1 MKPHFTLLAFASL
14 VVAQPEIRFLGRV
27 NPDTKELTWPGTGVS
42 FAFTGTSATIG
53 VPSFQGSSSV
63 ELVVDGESIVITTV
77 DGDISTPEGL
87 AEGDHSVVLHKR
99 SGQDFGSI
107 VIGEVTTDGTLVSTT
122 PRERQVEVI
131 GDSISVGYGLEGMN
145 PCVNSAEVEN
155 NGKTYAVLAA
165 EALDSDYSIVA
176 WSGRGLTRN
185 YADGS
190 LDDTPVMPEL
200 YTRYG
205 ANDPAESYTFP
216 EAWSPDV
223 VVINLGTNDWSYL
236 GVRDP
241 MDPAVFTEAMIE
253 FVQTVQGNYPNATFF
268 FVTSPMLNDDSPTAE
283 DAQHS
288 THAEALENVIV
299 EIGGDNMHLLDWP
312 AQGPDV
318 GCDYHPNA
326 ETHAAQAKVLAEAIA
341 AEMEW

>member
-1 MKPHFTLLAFASL
+1 MKPYFTVLALTSFAFAQSE
-14 VVAQPEIRFLGRV
+14 VRFLGRV
-27 NPDTKELTWPGTGVS
+27 NPETKELTWPGTGLS

-53 VPSFQGSSSV
+53 VVSSQGSSSV
-63 ELVVDGESIVITTV
+63 ELVVDGEPIVITTV
-77 DGDISTPEGL
+77 NGDISTPDGL
-87 AEGDHSVVLHKR
+87 EEGDHTVVLHKR

-107 VIGEVTTDGTLVSTT
+107 FIGEVTTDGTLVSTE
-122 PRERQVEVI
+122 PRERQIEVI
-131 GDSISVGYGLEGMN
+131 GDSISVGYGLDGMN

-155 NGKTYAVLAA
+155 NRKTYGVLAA
-165 EALDSDYSIVA
+165 EELDADYSIVA

-185 YADGS
+185 YADPS
-190 LDDTPVMPEL
+190 LGNIPVIPEL

-205 ANDPAESYTFP
+205 ANDPESSYTFP
-216 EAWSPDV
+216 EEWSPDV

-253 FVQTVQGNYPNATFF
+253 FVQTIQGHYPNATFF
-268 FVTSPMLNDDSPTAE
+268 LLSSPMLNDDYPTAE

-288 THAEALENVIV
+288 THAEALQNAIS
-299 EIGGDNMHLLDWP
+299 EIGVDDMHFLDWP
-312 AQGPDV
+312 SQGSDV

-326 ETHAAQAKVLAEAIA
+326 ATHAEQGEVLAQAISAELG
-341 AEMEW
+341 W